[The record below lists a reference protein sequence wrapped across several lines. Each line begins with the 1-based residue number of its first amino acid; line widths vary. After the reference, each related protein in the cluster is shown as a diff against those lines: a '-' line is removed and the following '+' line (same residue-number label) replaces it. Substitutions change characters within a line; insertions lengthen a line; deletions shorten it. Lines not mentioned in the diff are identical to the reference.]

1 MSDTPSCAKG
11 LLVLRVPQHLPME
24 SVTKITELITPLAE
38 SLNLEPMVL
47 DGGADARIETGSHA
61 LLERLCVAVERLVQQ
76 GEPPAAPEHVEVM
89 VRQGLNTRH
98 TPVLPE
104 GSVSEA
110 MSNVLNGLYPAVFP
124 LCKGDWSL
132 GTACGRCERC
142 ESNRPTTRG

>member
-11 LLVLRVPQHLPME
+11 LLVLRVPQHLPLTDVE
-24 SVTKITELITPLAE
+24 KLTDFITPLAE

-47 DGGADARIETGSHA
+47 DGGADARIERVHDA

-76 GEPPAAPEHVEVM
+76 GEPPAAPEQMEVV

-110 MSNVLNGLYPAVFP
+110 MANALNGMSTH
-124 LCKGDWSL
+124 G
-132 GTACGRCERC
+132 
-142 ESNRPTTRG
+142 